1 MGITVITASVALV
14 SSLVAILL
22 LRVVA
27 VKIGG
32 HLGKMLK
39 FLLVGIFFAIVVH
52 SGAEL
57 AEVLNII
64 SGDILMIAMG
74 ILLTIGSACF
84 ICASYFGFKA
94 IK

>member
-1 MGITVITASVALV
+1 MGSTVITASMALV
-14 SSLVAILL
+14 SSTVAIFL
-22 LRVVA
+22 LRLVA

-32 HLGKMLK
+32 YLGKMLK
-39 FLLVGIFFAIVVH
+39 FLLAGIFFAIFVH
-52 SGAEL
+52 SLAEL

-64 SGDILMIAMG
+64 SGNTLMVIMG
-74 ILLTIGSACF
+74 ILLTLGSICF

>member
-1 MGITVITASVALV
+1 MGITVITASIAAV
-14 SSLVAILL
+14 SSLVAIFL
-22 LRVVA
+22 LRIIA

-32 HLGKMLK
+32 FLGKMLK
-39 FLLVGIFFAIVVH
+39 FLLAGIFFAIVVH
-52 SGAEL
+52 SMAEL

-64 SGDILMIAMG
+64 SGSDLMIIMG
-74 ILLTIGSACF
+74 VLLTLGSVCF